1 MSKAL
6 RIDEK
11 TFSILSRIRSKKER
25 NALAFALIS
34 YAFTNKNP
42 QDLDLNS
49 QNLIIFDILK
59 NNLILKNQGG
69 RKKPFKKND
78 LKLNEKT
85 EKIEKN
91 EKKENV
97 PHTPYKEIK
106 IKTNVFTKSFPED
119 FLKFW
124 SVYPKKRAGSR
135 DKAYSAYCRVLKE
148 RRATSDE
155 LLASAEKYAVS
166 TEVARGFAK
175 GCAAWL
181 NDDRFLITYDKP
193 RDEFDDLADFVPYH
207 GDER

>member
-11 TFSILSRIRSKKER
+11 TFNILSRIRSKRER

-34 YAFTNKNP
+34 CAFTGENP

-49 QNLIIFDILK
+49 QNSIIFDILK
-59 NNLILKNQGG
+59 NDLMLKNQGG
-69 RKKPFKKND
+69 RKQQFNKNS
-78 LKLNEKT
+78 LKTGEKSTQT
-85 EKIEKN
+85 ENKEK
-91 EKKENV
+91 V

-106 IKTNVFTKSFPED
+106 ISPKGDTKSFSDD

-124 SVYPKKRAGSR
+124 AAYPKQRAGNR

-148 RRATSDE
+148 RRATSADM
-155 LLASAEKYAVS
+155 LASAEKYANS
-166 TEVARGFAK
+166 DEVKRGFAK

-181 NDDRFLITYDKP
+181 NDDRFLVEYGKSENGSDYDCRVIIP
-193 RDEFDDLADFVPYH
+193 RAIND
-207 GDER
+207 